1 MSESFKPYR
10 PDQLLL
16 LPPSLHDWLPEDHL
30 VYFLSDVVEQLDLAV
45 ITESYRRD
53 QGGQPP
59 YHPAMMVKLLLYAY
73 CVGVPS
79 SRKIEERTHTDI
91 AFRVLAAGD
100 HPDHDTIAA
109 FRKRHLKALAALFV
123 QVLTLCRQA
132 GLVKLGCVALD
143 GTKIRANAS
152 KHKAMSYGRMV
163 ESEAKLQAEV
173 DELLRRAEAADEE
186 EDSRHGRRRRGDE
199 LPGEL
204 RRRQDRLRVIR
215 EAKQALEAEARAR
228 AEAIRQTDEE
238 DRKRREAAG
247 EPAKRG
253 RRPEPCE
260 TPDPKAQRN
269 FTDPESRI
277 MVEGSTKAFAQ
288 AYNGQVAVDAG
299 SQVIVACHV
308 TRQANDK
315 QQLVPLVEGIKANT
329 GSVPKQALAD
339 SGYFSE
345 ANVTY
350 LEGEGVD
357 PFLAVG
363 RQKHGERPEAPRGRV
378 PKSATV
384 ADRMGRKLRTKRGR
398 ATYAKRKGTVEPALG
413 QIKEARG
420 LRRFL
425 LRGLESVGFE
435 WDLWCLTHN
444 LLKLFR
450 SGWASASA

>member
-45 ITESYRRD
+45 ITDSYRRD

-59 YHPAMMVKLLLYAY
+59 YHPALMVKLLLYAY
-73 CVGVPS
+73 CLGVPS
-79 SRKIEERTHTDI
+79 SRKIEERTHSDI
-91 AFRVLAAGD
+91 AFRVLAAGH

-109 FRKRHLKALAALFV
+109 FRKRHLKPLASLFV
-123 QVLTLCRQA
+123 QVLALCRQA

-143 GTKIRANAS
+143 GTKVRANAS

-163 ESEAKLQAEV
+163 EAEAKLQAEV
-173 DELLRRAEAADEE
+173 DELMRRAEAADEA
-186 EDSRHGRRRRGDE
+186 EDSRHGPGRRGDE
-199 LPGEL
+199 LPEEL
-204 RRRQDRLRVIR
+204 RRRQGRLRVIR
-215 EAKQALEAEARAR
+215 RAKQALEAEAKAR
-228 AEAIRQTDEE
+228 AEAIRRADEE
-238 DRKRREAAG
+238 DRKRREEAG

-253 RRPEPCE
+253 CRPQPRE
-260 TPDPKAQRN
+260 TPEPKAQRN

-288 AYNGQVAVDAG
+288 AYNGQVAVDTG

-308 TRQANDK
+308 TQQANDK

-329 GSVPKQALAD
+329 GSLPKRALAD

-345 ANVTY
+345 ANVDY
-350 LEGEGVD
+350 LEGAGVD
-357 PFLAVG
+357 PLVAVG

-384 ADRMGRKLRTKRGR
+384 AERMDRKLRTKRGR
-398 ATYAKRKGTVEPALG
+398 ATYARRKSTVEPALG

-450 SGWASASA
+450 SGGATARA